1 MKTRRRTTRRPAD
14 PVGISAEST
23 SISPLLPE
31 NQLTPALYRNAFF
44 ASDRRAVCARA
55 RALLGEN
62 DFMATLQH
70 VRTFYFADGLRYA
83 GAAVAAKNAAKVA
96 KWADRT
102 GFWPLA
108 ARLAM
113 DTWREFLLCDNAVA
127 FWMEADA
134 SAAGFPTVAILD
146 CEAVDYQNQLG
157 LEQLRIK
164 FARASADT
172 LARLTAAGFDDRWI
186 KAHQTGGWLTVDP
199 ARGECFAV
207 LTWEKLGNG
216 LGMPRLRSVLEK
228 LSTRDLLSTA
238 DWLGA
243 WESRNI
249 TELWSVGHEIRHGK
263 DAGTARFHITT
274 PKQKAIE
281 AALKSKVGGR
291 RVIANFDV
299 TPKYAYLP
307 ADFFNPVKFASV
319 MAHLETWGG
328 AAVQMAKVGVATPG
342 LLNAF
347 AAEGRMCRAMVAGF
361 LAGIFNDGR
370 FHGGTPP
377 PVRIEVAW
385 NPDSFADAKMLLEKL
400 RLAQGAGAMSTQT
413 MRESLSLDHD
423 REGDRLA
430 EEKKKPERVTP
441 TFERAQG
448 QLAARP
454 TGRPAAADPEV
465 SACLPNLSLKGTT

>member
-1 MKTRRRTTRRPAD
+1 MKTTRRTPRRPAE

-31 NQLTPALYRNAFF
+31 NQLTPALYRNAFL
-44 ASDRRAVCARA
+44 ASDKRAVCARA

-62 DFMATLQH
+62 DFMATLHH

-83 GAAVAAKNAAKVA
+83 GSAVAAKNAAKVA
-96 KWADRT
+96 KWADHT
-102 GFWPLA
+102 GFWPVA

-127 FWMEADA
+127 FWMESQWGQQGDPPGENP
-134 SAAGFPTVAILD
+134 AGFPKVAVLD

-157 LEQLRIK
+157 LEVLRIK
-164 FARASADT
+164 FARASAET
-172 LARLTAAGFDDRWI
+172 VERIRAARFDERWI

-199 ARGECFAV
+199 EKGECFAV

-249 TELWSVGHEIRHGK
+249 TELWKVGHEVRHGK

-281 AALKSKVGGR
+281 GALKNKVGGR
-291 RVIANFDV
+291 RVVANFDV
-299 TPKYAYLP
+299 APSYSYLP
-307 ADFFNPVKFASV
+307 ADFFNPAKFASV

-347 AAEGRMCRAMVAGF
+347 AAEGRMCRDMVAGF
-361 LAGIFNDGR
+361 LAGIFNDPA
-370 FHGGTPP
+370 FFGGTPP

-385 NPDSFADAKMLLEKL
+385 NPDSFADPKMLLEKL
-400 RLAQGAGAMSTQT
+400 RLAQGGGAMSTQT
-413 MRESLSLDHD
+413 MRESLALDHD

-430 EEKKKPERVTP
+430 DEKKKPERVTP
-441 TFERAQG
+441 TFEKAQG
-448 QLAARP
+448 MSANRP
-454 TGRPAAADPEV
+454 NGRPSADAPAV
-465 SACLPNLSLKGTT
+465 SD